1 MSVRGGGGAS
11 GTAVGAQVVAVAV
24 FTVSPRPVCSA
35 SWSDTPSR
43 RIGWAQPWTVG
54 RAWLEANNHVVM
66 AMMLLVMGAVVLGKG
81 IGGL

>member
-1 MSVRGGGGAS
+1 MGAS
-11 GTAVGAQVVAVAV
+11 GTAVAAQIVAVVGYAV
-24 FTVSPRPVCSA
+24 AADRLRGVPDRS
-35 SWSDTPSR
+35 
-43 RIGWAQPWTVG
+43 